1 MDKYKNPAFSPEE
14 RARDLLSKMTL
25 EEKLAQINIL
35 RGAEFYEESSKIFTC
50 TVEEGDKLQLEKF
63 SETVGKRGIGYIHDI
78 YSVPEIKNQ
87 VQKYLVEETRLG
99 IPAIFTAEAL
109 HGLSFAGCSIFP
121 VPLTLSQT
129 FDPDLINQIGDGIAS
144 ETRILPTST

>member
-1 MDKYKNPAFSPEE
+1 MEKYKNPALTPDE
-14 RARDLLSKMTL
+14 RAHDLLSKMTL

-50 TVEEGDKLQLEKF
+50 TVEEGDKLQVKKF
-63 SETVGKRGIGYIHDI
+63 AETVGKRGIGYVHDT

-87 VQKYLVEETRLG
+87 IQKYLLEETRLG

-109 HGLSFAGCSIFP
+109 HGLSFAAAVTDWEYVPIWILRFP
-121 VPLTLSQT
+121 
-129 FDPDLINQIGDGIAS
+129 
-144 ETRILPTST
+144 E